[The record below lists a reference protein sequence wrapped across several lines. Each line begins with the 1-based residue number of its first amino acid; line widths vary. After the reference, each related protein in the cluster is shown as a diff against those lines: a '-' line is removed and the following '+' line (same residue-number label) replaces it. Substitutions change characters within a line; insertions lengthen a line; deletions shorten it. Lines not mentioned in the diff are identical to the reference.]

1 MKNYLEFNLTV
12 DGRIDATVSFLSV
25 ADKLEDGE
33 FTISDKKYKLGVH
46 NALYFLPGVNVPR
59 VKLKNLVLSHNI
71 STTKDINKAS
81 HIFGNKSSYWKM
93 VESKYCYSI
102 PLDIFK
108 EYLNLSAEVIEDYD
122 KKNIKD
128 ALEFYTEDVVCV
140 DYNTRRNM
148 SNDDFPYITTAFS
161 KKFRDSV
168 RSHYSNIIKSSYI
181 DIYKNIQGKE
191 ILDEACLIE
200 SLNGDDAITINK
212 EQFEQIEAMILSSDE
227 DNQTLAMEIMANCD
241 YKKSLIYL
249 LILFE
254 KHGHIFQSNRTKN
267 HVNFKSVLSYLDIER
282 RYMSI
287 HMDKIMEVLITK
299 KALTEEW
306 IDIVYNT
313 YKDKIRQRESHYF
326 NLHTVT
332 LSPPALEA
340 LNLNYT
346 RQMVEDYTPVL
357 VEEVEKVEEEIV
369 PSIMWI

>member
-12 DGRIDATVSFLSV
+12 DGRVDATVNFV
-25 ADKLEDGE
+25 TAADKQGGE
-33 FTISDKKYKLGVH
+33 FTISDKKYNLGVH
-46 NALYFLPGVNVPR
+46 NTLYFLPGVNVPR

-93 VESKYCYSI
+93 VESKYCYTI

-128 ALEFYTEDVVCV
+128 ALEFYTEDIVYV
-140 DYNTRRNM
+140 DYLTRRNM
-148 SNDDFPYITTAFS
+148 SNDEFPYITTAFS

-168 RSHYSNIIKSSYI
+168 RSHYSNIIKSPYT

-212 EQFEQIEAMILSSDE
+212 EQFEQIGSMVVSSDE
-227 DNQTLAMEIMANCD
+227 DNQILAMEIMANCD
-241 YKKSLIYL
+241 YKKSLVYL

-254 KHGHIFQSNRTKN
+254 KYGHIFQSNRTKN
-267 HVNFKSVLSYLDIER
+267 HVNFKSVVSYLNIDR

-287 HMDKIMEVLITK
+287 HMDKIMEVLIDK

-306 IDIVYNT
+306 VDIVYNT
-313 YKDKIRQRESHYF
+313 YKDKIRQRESNYF

-346 RQMVEDYTPVL
+346 RQMVENYTPVL
-357 VEEVEKVEEEIV
+357 VEEVKEEEKEIV